1 MHYNFCFS
9 QVLSIIGNEKV
20 RGKKVNCYGRS
31 DTETILVDQTCSTAN
46 APFSSCSQPRRTC
59 VLCTDSL
66 TRTQNAISQLKCL
79 CHLDSYL
86 NLISFFLNAGGQIEV
101 NAKRKETRMYRKET
115 VTCEL
120 GWSSLKPATIRR
132 SRAPQHTSYLASLH
146 LNDSVVFHWNRQV
159 AVLRFDGERC
169 VSSAHDPTCCPP
181 QVGSA
186 QPCP

>member
-20 RGKKVNCYGRS
+20 PGKKVNCYGRS

-79 CHLDSYL
+79 CHLVSCL
-86 NLISFFLNAGGQIEV
+86 NLISFFLYVGGGKSRWMQRERRRGCIEKKRWLV
-101 NAKRKETRMYRKET
+101 NWGEAH
-115 VTCEL
+115 
-120 GWSSLKPATIRR
+120 WSQRQ
-132 SRAPQHTSYLASLH
+132 SRGPTKTPPTSRLSTSMTL
-146 LNDSVVFHWNRQV
+146 LCFI
-159 AVLRFDGERC
+159 
-169 VSSAHDPTCCPP
+169 
-181 QVGSA
+181 
-186 QPCP
+186 